1 MKRLVRLLAA
11 MLATTTTTPLPAQY
25 VDRGIGVLGV
35 IDSIMDVR
43 TDTIP
48 ILAMPDDPAVI
59 ARWIRVVEFVEGERH
74 LLLRGETTIAAPV
87 LEYGYDVSGFVVDSL
102 DASGHWA
109 RVQIGDTSAPA
120 SRHGWIDLRHPRV
133 DFLHWASYLSELDG
147 VFSLDP
153 ARLVLHRTP
162 GGARLTR
169 GLVRRFDADD
179 HWLEILE
186 RRGDWLRVRLT
197 QPAMICGAEPV
208 RDGVTVE
215 GWIRFLDGRGRPL
228 VWYYT
233 RGC

>member
-1 MKRLVRLLAA
+1 MRLPCRGCLALVVMTA
-11 MLATTTTTPLPAQY
+11 PLAGQD
-25 VDRGIGVLGV
+25 VDRGIGVVGV

-48 ILAMPDDPAVI
+48 IVAAPGDPAVV
-59 ARWIRVVEFVEGERH
+59 AHWIRVVDFVEGERH
-74 LLLRGETTIAAPV
+74 RLRRGEATAAAPV
-87 LEYGYDVSGFVVDSL
+87 LEYGYEVSGFVVDSL
-102 DASGHWA
+102 DATGRWA

-133 DFLHWASYLSELDG
+133 DLLHWAAYLPELDG
-147 VFSLDP
+147 VYAVDP
-153 ARLVLHRTP
+153 TRLVLHRAPNGT
-162 GGARLTR
+162 RLPAP
-169 GLVRRFDADD
+169 LVPRFDADD
-179 HWLEILE
+179 HWMEILE

-208 RDGVTVE
+208 PNGVTVE
-215 GWIRFLDGRGRPL
+215 GWVRFLDGRGRPL